1 MVHRLCFS
9 SKRPDHC
16 ICVTLQECLRACQE
30 SIEQMIHVHLETLVR
45 EHDRSGNE
53 VKALQS
59 IVSQSTTPTDVR
71 DVSLMVIDEENQ
83 FHME

>member
-1 MVHRLCFS
+1 M
-9 SKRPDHC
+9 
-16 ICVTLQECLRACQE
+16 TLQECLRACQE
-30 SIEQMIHVHLETLVR
+30 SIEQVIRVQLETLVR
-45 EHDRSGNE
+45 EHDGSGSE

-71 DVSLMVIDEENQ
+71 DVNLMAIDEENQ